1 MAENNSVGNDRR
13 MAKRT
18 TSVTVKMT
26 GEDYALME
34 RAAEE
39 IWPKAVI
46 TKSAIV
52 LGLARIGAESVLPRR
67 AGGKKS

>member
-1 MAENNSVGNDRR
+1 MGNEQR

-26 GEDYALME
+26 DADFALME
-34 RAAEE
+34 RAAEQ
-39 IWPKAVI
+39 IWPKAII

-67 AGGKKS
+67 VGGKKS